1 MNRNG
6 ATSKD
11 LNSTNTGVP
20 EAGIQDYGFDR
31 AKVQFKVSR
40 GQNILDVFCCSITVL
55 VKDCCGSGALVRL
68 LSSRATWLNICLF
81 LLTSKTEGE
90 KFTL

>member
-1 MNRNG
+1 MSISSFLGELLWIWTKDLNRNG

-31 AKVQFKVSR
+31 AKVQFKVSG
-40 GQNILDVFCCSITVL
+40 GQNI
-55 VKDCCGSGALVRL
+55 
-68 LSSRATWLNICLF
+68 
-81 LLTSKTEGE
+81 
-90 KFTL
+90 